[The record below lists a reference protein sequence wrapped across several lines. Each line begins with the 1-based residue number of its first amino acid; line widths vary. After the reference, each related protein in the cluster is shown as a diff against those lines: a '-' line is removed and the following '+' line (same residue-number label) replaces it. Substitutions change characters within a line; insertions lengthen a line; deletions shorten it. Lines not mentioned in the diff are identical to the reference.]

1 MKEKRLL
8 KLLGSIDEKYIDEA
22 KPSYSNE
29 HQYVSTRRFRRI
41 PAALVAAVIAVSL
54 MGVVAV
60 AAVYGSNI
68 QNWFA
73 HQWEVLTG
81 QSMSESQMA
90 VIDHL
95 SQTINASQTVDD
107 VTITVDS
114 ATVGDD
120 SFFLLL
126 KVNGIDFSGKNSY
139 DFQNAE
145 LQPEPDPL
153 TLGAFTGYQIDY
165 LGIDEAGNALLL
177 VNYSY
182 VGGEAE
188 TNNTQLLQVRL
199 LLRDLTENA
208 HTNSEKVICEGTWNF
223 NFTVDRSQTVEK
235 VILPN
240 TEVSAQNT
248 AGNKE
253 TTVEL
258 MNIEL
263 TNMGVRF
270 QYDYAQEDLF
280 LSEERVVLV
289 LKNGKTVINTGAMG
303 SPTDDNQFMQYTYQ
317 WLVPVNLDEVDH
329 LEIGTAQIALP

>member
-1 MKEKRLL
+1 M
-8 KLLGSIDEKYIDEA
+8 
-22 KPSYSNE
+22 
-29 HQYVSTRRFRRI
+29 
-41 PAALVAAVIAVSL
+41 
-54 MGVVAV
+54 
-60 AAVYGSNI
+60 
-68 QNWFA
+68 
-73 HQWEVLTG
+73 
-81 QSMSESQMA
+81 
-90 VIDHL
+90 
-95 SQTINASQTVDD
+95 
-107 VTITVDS
+107 
-114 ATVGDD
+114 
-120 SFFLLL
+120 
-126 KVNGIDFSGKNSY
+126 
-139 DFQNAE
+139 
-145 LQPEPDPL
+145 
-153 TLGAFTGYQIDY
+153 
-165 LGIDEAGNALLL
+165 GIDEAGNALLL

-270 QYDYAQEDLF
+270 QYDYAQGDMF

>member
-29 HQYVSTRRFRRI
+29 HQNVSTRRIRRI

-68 QNWFA
+68 QDWFA
-73 HQWEVLTG
+73 RQWEVLTG
-81 QSMSESQMA
+81 QSMSESHMA

-95 SQTINASQTVDD
+95 SQTIDASQTVDD

-126 KVNGIDFSGKNSY
+126 KVNGIDFSEKNSY

-182 VGGEAE
+182 VGGEAD

-208 HTNSEKVICEGTWNF
+208 HANSEKVICEGTWNF
-223 NFTVDRSQTVEK
+223 NFTVDCSQTVKK
-235 VILPN
+235 VVLPN
-240 TEVSAQNT
+240 TEVSAQNA

-253 TTVEL
+253 ATVEL
-258 MNIEL
+258 TNIEL

-270 QYDYAQEDLF
+270 QYDYAQGELF
-280 LSEERVVLV
+280 LSEARVVLV
-289 LKNGKTVINTGAMG
+289 LKNGKTVINTGAMA

-329 LEIGTAQIALP
+329 LEIGTAKIALP